1 MKVLLLAGE
10 ESGVLYARQIRAEVL
25 RRDPSA
31 EVRGY
36 GDYGFE
42 IGDLAVFGIWPVLR
56 RIFYFLRVKRTMER
70 AIDAWRP
77 DVLCTVDYPGMNLK
91 LAAYAK
97 ARGVRAVHVVC
108 PQVWAWHQGRIPRI
122 ERSLDRLCCFLPFE
136 PALFRPGFATF
147 VGHPLVE
154 EMRKGGYG
162 VASAAAPACPEAA
175 RERTLAVLPGSRL
188 GEIDKHLPTLLT
200 AVAEIRRRLPSLR
213 VIVPA
218 ANERAYRR
226 ILSFVSTSDGFSVT
240 HGGAREALR
249 AADAAVVASGT
260 ATFEAAIAGCPFV
273 VVYRV
278 GALLAAILRRV
289 LKGVRHVGLVNVV
302 AEKAGVPCPMPELLQ
317 EAFTAARVREQLLPW
332 LTDAAANADARRRLA
347 DTMSIMRTGDG
358 AIGRIVD
365 ELASE
370 IGSADAS
377 ARAPGERNGR

>member
-25 RRDPSA
+25 RRNPSA

-162 VASAAAPACPEAA
+162 VASAAAPACLDAV

-218 ANERAYRR
+218 ANGRAYRR
-226 ILSFVSTSDGFSVT
+226 ILSFVSSSDGFSVT

-317 EAFTAARVREQLLPW
+317 EDFTAARVREQLLPW
-332 LTDAAANADARRRLA
+332 LTDAAANADARQRLA
-347 DTMSIMRTGDG
+347 NTMSIMRTGDG

-370 IGSADAS
+370 SGSADAS
-377 ARAPGERNGR
+377 ARAPGKRNGR